1 MSLLLKNIIEFKSMH
16 RVKIP
21 DRLKCG
27 LWHDDDVLIIT
38 SNKYYDIKFKILSL
52 YFKTSI
58 TLFM

>member
-1 MSLLLKNIIEFKSMH
+1 MH
-16 RVKIP
+16 RVTIL

-38 SNKYYDIKFKILSL
+38 SNKYYDIKFKILTL

-58 TLFM
+58 TLYIRFLL